1 MTRTALLQGQLILIV
16 VSAAAIGGSCTS
28 ANPTTN
34 AERLA
39 RGREIVERMSTKLGS
54 AQALSVTTHEIRDE
68 VTAHGESHP
77 VSLVRETVVRRPNRL
92 YSKVSGDRHNEVWYD
107 GIGVTLV
114 LHNDRVFGQ
123 ARAPETLDK
132 TLDAIHERYG
142 VDTPFADY
150 VYSSPAKALLSDTTT
165 GGLVGQAIV
174 DGEATDHLAFKDIGV
189 NWQVWITASG
199 DPVPRKAVVEFS
211 DNKRVRKVA
220 MTFKDWNFAPRI
232 SEHRFQPAVPP
243 DYEGVA
249 LLQRARVLRNVPE
262 GEQGATSTSGVI
274 DKK

>member
-1 MTRTALLQGQLILIV
+1 MTSTALVKDKLTLIGLC
-16 VSAAAIGGSCTS
+16 AAALGGACAS
-28 ANPTTN
+28 ADPRSD

-68 VTAHGESHP
+68 VTTHGETRP
-77 VSLVRETVVRRPNRL
+77 VMLVRETIVRRPNRL

-132 TLDAIHERYG
+132 TLDALHERYG

-165 GGLVGQAIV
+165 GGWVGRETV
-174 DGEATDHLAFKDIGV
+174 TGDATDHLVFNDKGV
-189 NWQVWITASG
+189 KWQVWISTAG
-199 DPVPRKAVVEFS
+199 DPVPRKAVVEFT

-220 MTFKDWNFAPRI
+220 MTFKDWNFEPRI
-232 SEHRFQPAVPP
+232 SEHRFEPAVPP
-243 DYEGVA
+243 DYEGIA

-262 GEQGATSTSGVI
+262 GEEGATSTSGVI
-274 DKK
+274 KK